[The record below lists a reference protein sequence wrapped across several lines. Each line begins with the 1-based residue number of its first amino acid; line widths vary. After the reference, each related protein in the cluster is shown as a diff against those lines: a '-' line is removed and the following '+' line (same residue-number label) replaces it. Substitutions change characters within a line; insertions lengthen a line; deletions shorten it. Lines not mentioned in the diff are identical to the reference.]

1 MRWRWI
7 FFHPVNTKLISD
19 GRNGIFPFNVAQLYI
34 CESWVQ
40 FWMQGVNENHC
51 RSVFTASTQQNFS
64 YLGLEEG
71 TDWCWGGWGSE
82 RQPTVKWNGIN
93 HISDF
98 CGSIWGFFGLCR
110 DTPCIASQLW
120 WEKAAGGAGALQE
133 HCPSQACREF
143 RGQFFGRPQKWNGGI
158 WGVSWEPFTI
168 WTFSRWALR
177 LCQQSQRGCLLPLP
191 SQGMGNH
198 SVFSSSE
205 LNCDVLPWSVP
216 IFLKDLPN
224 EGESK
229 ICKFDK
235 QESGTGRQSVL
246 ENGWNHLEKENGRN
260 NECKVPLLGCSNRWQ

>member
-1 MRWRWI
+1 MEVDFFSSCEYQTHFRWKKWHIPFPRGTAVHLCELGAVLNAGGKWEPLQEC
-7 FFHPVNTKLISD
+7 FHCINSTKLQLFGLG
-19 GRNGIFPFNVAQLYI
+19 GRNWLMLGWMGLWEAADSEVEWDKSHQWFL
-34 CESWVQ
+34 WV
-40 FWMQGVNENHC
+40 H
-51 RSVFTASTQQNFS
+51 
-64 YLGLEEG
+64 L
-71 TDWCWGGWGSE
+71 
-82 RQPTVKWNGIN
+82 
-93 HISDF
+93 
-98 CGSIWGFFGLCR
+98 GFFWLCR

-246 ENGWNHLEKENGRN
+246 ENGWNHLEKENGRT